1 MITGKAA
8 GLFAGVIALV
18 LFGLATLNS
27 GVIALAIPLLIYL
40 GMGFW
45 LRPEPPQLTGSRRL
59 STDRATVGQPV
70 TVTVT
75 VTNAGAPLSEVL
87 IEETLLP
94 GFEVIEGD
102 TRLLTTLAA
111 GETATLEYTVR
122 GARGV
127 YRFAGVNI
135 VAGNPLGIFSRRAM
149 LVSDNQLLIQPEAMR
164 LRSITIRPPR
174 TRGFAGPIL
183 SRQGG
188 SGVDFLGLREYQMG
202 DRLRWVNWRVTAR
215 AMERN
220 AQGVFTNVY
229 EQERL
234 ADVGIILDARQSSD
248 LQTEQGSLFEYANR
262 ASAALAEAFLDD
274 GNRVGLLVYGSGID
288 GVFPGYGRVQRDRIL
303 RTLGRATAG
312 HHFVFETLRNLP
324 TRFFPAQSQI
334 IFVSPV
340 STDDVP
346 TLTQLRSHD
355 YAVMVVSPNPI
366 AFEANALTLDDRTR
380 QAMRIAEAERAFNFQ
395 QLRRSGMQVVDWDVS
410 QPLDAVI
417 HESLA
422 RQPVARRRIRVMQ

>member
-8 GLFAGVIALV
+8 GLFAGAVVLL

-27 GVIALAIPLLIYL
+27 GVIALAIPLLVYL
-40 GMGFW
+40 GIGFS
-45 LRPEPPQLTGSRRL
+45 LRPEPPQLAGSRAL
-59 STDRATVGQPV
+59 NVDRASVGQPV
-70 TVTVT
+70 TITVT
-75 VTNAGAPLSEVL
+75 VTNTGAPLPEVL
-87 IEETLLP
+87 IEETVLP

-102 TRLLTTLAA
+102 TRMLTSLDT
-111 GETATLEYTVR
+111 GETVTLEYVIR
-122 GARGV
+122 AARGV
-127 YRFAGVNI
+127 YRFAGVH
-135 VAGNPLGIFSRRAM
+135 VLAGNSLGIFSRRA
-149 LVSDNQLLIQPEAMR
+149 LLTADNTLLIQPELQR
-164 LRSITIRPPR
+164 LRSIAIHPPR
-174 TRGFAGPIL
+174 TRGFAGPIA

-220 AQGVFTNVY
+220 GQGVFTNVF

-234 ADVGIILDARQSSD
+234 ADVGIILDAREASD
-248 LQTEQGSLFEYANR
+248 LRTEAGALFEHSNTA
-262 ASAALAEAFLDD
+262 AAALAESFLDA

-303 RTLGRATAG
+303 RALGRATAG

-340 STDDVP
+340 SSDDVP
-346 TLTQLRSHD
+346 TLMQLRAHN

-366 AFEANALTLDDRTR
+366 AFEARTLKLDARAR
-380 QAMRIAEAERAFNFQ
+380 SAMRIAEAERAFVFQ

-410 QPLDAVI
+410 KPLDAVI

-422 RQPVARRRIRVMQ
+422 RQPVSRRRVRVMQ

>member
-8 GLFAGVIALV
+8 GLFAGVALLL

-27 GVIALAIPLLIYL
+27 GIIALTIPLLVYL
-40 GMGFW
+40 GIGFW
-45 LRPEPPQLTGSRRL
+45 LRPEPPQLSGSRTL
-59 STDRATVGQPV
+59 SADRVIAGQPV
-70 TVTVT
+70 TITVK
-75 VTNAGAPLSEVL
+75 VTNAGALLAEVL
-87 IEETLLP
+87 IEEPVLEGL
-94 GFEVIEGD
+94 EVIEGD
-102 TRLLTTLAA
+102 TRVLTPLAT
-111 GETATLEYTVR
+111 GETVTMEYVVR
-122 GARGV
+122 GARGI
-127 YRFAGVNI
+127 YRFGGVHA
-135 VAGNPLGIFSRRAM
+135 VAGNALGIFSRRAV
-149 LVSDNQLLIQPEAMR
+149 LPAENQLLIQPELLR

-174 TRGFAGPIL
+174 TRGFAGPIP

-215 AMERN
+215 AMERD
-220 AQGVFTNVY
+220 AHGVFTNVF

-248 LQTEQGSLFEYANR
+248 LRTEHGNLFEHSTR
-262 ASAALAEAFLDD
+262 AAAALAESFLDA
-274 GNRVGLLVYGSGID
+274 GNRVGLLVYGSGIE

-324 TRFFPAQSQI
+324 TRFFPSQSQV

-340 STDDVP
+340 SRDDLP
-346 TLTQLRSHD
+346 TLLQLRSFG
-355 YAVMVVSPNPI
+355 YAVMVISPNPI
-366 AFEANALTLDDRTR
+366 AFEAREFKMDAIARNATR
-380 QAMRIAEAERAFNFQ
+380 LAAAERAFYFQ
-395 QLRRSGMQVVDWDVS
+395 QLRRSGIQVVDWNVDL
-410 QPLDAVI
+410 PLDAVI

-422 RQPVARRRIRVMQ
+422 RQPVSRRNVRIMQ